1 MFTGI
6 VETLG
11 RVRRIEPV
19 RGAARIEI
27 ACGLRALAIGESI
40 AVNGACMTVVM
51 KGRGRFA
58 VEVSPESLRRTALGA
73 LRPGSPVNLERS
85 LTLSDRLGGH
95 LVQGHVD
102 GVGRVAAVRPEA
114 NAWIYTFEAPPAV
127 ARYLVEKGSVA
138 VDGVSLT
145 VAASRG
151 RRFDVAVIPHTA
163 RHTTLGERKP
173 GDPVN
178 LEADVLAK
186 YVQKLLAGDA
196 GIVRAGTRSA
206 RSLRAASKGKGKGGR
221 DGRR

>member
-6 VETLG
+6 VERLG
-11 RVRRIEPV
+11 RVCKVEPS
-19 RGAARIEI
+19 RGGARIEI
-27 ACGLRALAIGESI
+27 ACDLRGLVIGESI
-40 AVNGACMTVVM
+40 AVNGACMTVVK

-58 VEVSPESLRRTALGA
+58 VDVSPESLRRTALGR
-73 LRPGSPVNLERS
+73 LRPGATVNLERA

-102 GVGRVAAVRPEA
+102 AVGSVAAITPEA
-114 NAWIYTFEAPPAV
+114 NAWTYAFEAPAGV
-127 ARYLVEKGSVA
+127 ARYLVEKGSIA

-145 VAASRG
+145 VAAVRG

-163 RHTTLGERKP
+163 RHTTLGERKA

-186 YVQKLLAGDA
+186 YVEKLIAGRNRIGVGRA
-196 GIVRAGTRSA
+196 PAVRAA
-206 RSLRAASKGKGKGGR
+206 RKPRRGRR

>member
-6 VETLG
+6 VQTLG

-19 RGAARIEI
+19 RGGARIEI
-27 ACGLRALAIGESI
+27 ACGLRGLAIGESI
-40 AVNGACMTVVM
+40 AMSGACMTVVA

-58 VEVSPESLRRTALGA
+58 VDVSPESLRRTALGS
-73 LRPGSPVNLERS
+73 LRRGAPVNLERA

-102 GVGRVAAVRPEA
+102 AVGKVVVIAPEA
-114 NAWIYTFEAPPAV
+114 NAWIYTFEAPAGV
-127 ARYLVEKGSVA
+127 ARYLVPKGSVA

-145 VAASRG
+145 VARLRG

-163 RHTTLGERKP
+163 RRTTLGERKP

-186 YVQKLLAGDA
+186 YVEKLLAGRLAA
-196 GIVRAGTRSA
+196 GRKA
-206 RSLRAASKGKGKGGR
+206 GKGRR
-221 DGRR
+221 DGAR

>member
-6 VETLG
+6 VQTVG
-11 RVRRIEPV
+11 RVRRIDPH

-27 ACGLRALAIGESI
+27 ACDLRGLAIGESV
-40 AVNGACMTVVM
+40 ALNGACMSVVS
-51 KGRGRFA
+51 KGRGSFA
-58 VEVSPESLRRTALGA
+58 VDVSPESLRRTALGV
-73 LRPGSPVNLERS
+73 LRPGSPLNLERA

-102 GVGRVAAVRPEA
+102 AVGRVTAIRPEA
-114 NAWIYTFEAPPAV
+114 NAWTYTFEAPPAV
-127 ARYLVEKGSVA
+127 ARYLVEKGSVT

-145 VAASRG
+145 VAGARG

-178 LEADVLAK
+178 LEVDVLAK
-186 YVQKLLAGDA
+186 YVEKLLAG
-196 GIVRAGTRSA
+196 R
-206 RSLRAASKGKGKGGR
+206 RAARGPKAGRKKGKGRR
-221 DGRR
+221 DG

>member
-6 VETLG
+6 VQTLG
-11 RVRRIEPV
+11 RVRRIETA
-19 RGAARIEI
+19 RGGARIEI
-27 ACGLRALAIGESI
+27 ACRLRGLSIGESI
-40 AVNGACMTVVM
+40 AVNGACMTVVT
-51 KGRGRFA
+51 KGRGGFA
-58 VEVSPESLRRTALGA
+58 VDVSPESLRRTALGV
-73 LRPGSPVNLERS
+73 LRAGSPVNLERA
-85 LTLSDRLGGH
+85 LALSDRLGGH

-102 GVGRVAAVRPEA
+102 AVGRVLAIRPEA
-114 NAWIYTFEAPPAV
+114 NAWVYTFEAPPGV

-163 RHTTLGERKP
+163 RNTTLGERKA

-186 YVQKLLAGDA
+186 YVEKLLAA
-196 GIVRAGTRSA
+196 GGGIAVAGTRSA
-206 RSLRAASKGKGKGGR
+206 SGLRSVRKGKGRRDGGR
-221 DGRR
+221 